1 MVSKGVIPALLVVGG
16 LGLISPAAVVAA
28 EPWVEV
34 RQALRDD
41 CNQYRGHMGAIC
53 TRSASDK
60 MRTYYEESRALYQ
73 SCIEA
78 GNSRSYCD
86 EERENYWQSKL
97 VF

>member
-1 MVSKGVIPALLVVGG
+1 MGG
-16 LGLISPAAVVAA
+16 
-28 EPWVEV
+28 
-34 RQALRDD
+34 
-41 CNQYRGHMGAIC
+41 IC
-53 TRSASDK
+53 KRSASDK